1 MKGSGSRKMRKSK
14 TKSYMVNNTK
24 RDSEEIELNRKSSND
39 NNFDPNNFIS
49 IEDSKENL
57 DIKFNK
63 VKMIG
68 FSGELE
74 ILNLDYDNEKM
85 EDDSFEEYLVDEEIS
100 NILTKKNKPEA
111 KNSPLRRSSTII
123 PKKIKKLV
131 KKKKEGPKKKSLKP
145 KTNKNKENLK
155 ANTLETPNLS
165 FDERTKDLQA
175 VLSPRIR
182 NNTIHSLWEN
192 LNENDSTSSNMDD
205 PKKKRER
212 ERYRSMTLENLRLN
226 VDIEKK
232 INKKINSKR
241 SNSKKVKGSK
251 EKEKENGNGKMNG
264 KINKEERYR
273 SMTLE
278 NLRLNVDIE
287 KKINKKINSKRSNSK
302 KVKGSKEKEKENG
315 NGKMNGKINK
325 EDLRINLDILNIR
338 SSNGKEQRNLDKEKN
353 KEKNIEENIEKD
365 SKEDNQITNKNGDH
379 HHSSHSTNNIKDKSD
394 EQLDMNNIKGSNEDS
409 PNISSSLDNNSSKKK
424 EKVKFKITSKEKEK
438 EGTPVEKRKHIFR
451 MTQLSQ
457 KIINLHSSAPLMRL
471 KMQDIKQIK
480 QNESKRLHHIQLIAD
495 SHKKYLSSL
504 NQIIQAYII
513 PFRNFKL
520 AENKDPKKNEE
531 AKENHKNIRKMFIL
545 LERFSN
551 LHTNIQEE
559 LQYFIIKKKN
569 NFKTPIGHLLH
580 NKIQMFEFY
589 KDYYLLRMKTNSLLL
604 NSKSK
609 GKGLDNFLFTN
620 HKNNSFETSISDQFS
635 LPLSFFSELKGALQN
650 VLAHTNDE
658 DPDKAFLEKFLQETD
673 PYSHFSNIS
682 SFSILQG
689 IEKKIEKAM
698 PVKLAFDYRMLVEMG
713 SLFVP
718 LNSNSPIVPLTNHLN
733 EESPTKFKKSQKG
746 YTVSRSSSINGI
758 TVKRIKVECFLFN
771 DIFVYYKEERKSAS
785 NVQIIHLKDVLSC
798 DSTSNESFEL
808 KYQANKVED
817 ISLKFF
823 SMTEQQNSLWVKSF
837 QTAVERYKI
846 NRVFGIPLS
855 EVLENEKKKEKHFPN
870 NNNNNNSS
878 GSTNGSNN
886 EIPLVIEK
894 CLQVLSDEESL
905 SEEGIFRQ
913 SVGKDQLKEYLE
925 MIERNGVSLAEL
937 QVESPHLVTSI
948 IRTFLRHLPDSLIP
962 LTQQANW
969 INLATKIQ
977 NNQNSNP
984 EKIINL
990 DSFVVLIN

>member
-251 EKEKENGNGKMNG
+251 EKEKENGNGK
-264 KINKEERYR
+264 
-273 SMTLE
+273 
-278 NLRLNVDIE
+278 
-287 KKINKKINSKRSNSK
+287 
-302 KVKGSKEKEKENG
+302 
-315 NGKMNGKINK
+315 INK

-379 HHSSHSTNNIKDKSD
+379 HLSYSKNNIIDKSN